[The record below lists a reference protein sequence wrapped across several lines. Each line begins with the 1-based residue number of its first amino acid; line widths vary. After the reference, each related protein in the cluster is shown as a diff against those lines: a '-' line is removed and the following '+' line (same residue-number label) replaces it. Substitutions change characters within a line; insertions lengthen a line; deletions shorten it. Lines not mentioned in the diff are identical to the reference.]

1 MKRYRMLIVD
11 VDESYCEY
19 LTSAF
24 SEDKSIQV
32 IGCASDG
39 VNALQM
45 ILADKPDIVLMD
57 PILPGMDGMLLMHE
71 LKISA
76 CRPMVICISRF
87 YTSVS
92 IEIARKSGASY
103 YLYKPVRPD
112 ALSRIIIECAE
123 TYHQEHRCERMQSE
137 TSGSDAVRY
146 QIHTIIK
153 ELGFP
158 GKLSGSQ
165 YMEDAIAIAAQ
176 TPTAINNL
184 TSGLYAELA
193 RRDNTTA
200 SCVERCMRTAISK
213 ANANGQLTRRMG
225 SAPTNK
231 ACIRYILDVLKAVAQ

>member
-11 VDESYCEY
+11 ADAAYCEY
-19 LTSAF
+19 LLSAL

-39 VNALQM
+39 DRALHM
-45 ILADKPDIVLMD
+45 ILSDKPDIVLMD
-57 PILPGMDGMLLMHE
+57 PILPGMDGMLLMNE
-71 LKISA
+71 LKFSA
-76 CRPMVICISRF
+76 CRPMIICLSRF

-112 ALSRIIIECAE
+112 ALVRIIIECAE
-123 TYHQEHRCERMQSE
+123 TYHQEHRYEEIQRV
-137 TSGSDAVRY
+137 TSGESAVRH
-146 QIHTIIK
+146 QIHTIMK
-153 ELGFP
+153 ELGFS

-165 YMEDAIAIAAQ
+165 YIEDAIAITTE

-200 SCVERCMRTAISK
+200 SCIERSMRTAICK
-213 ANANGQLTRRMG
+213 ANANGQLARRMG

-231 ACIRYILDVLKAVAQ
+231 ACIRYILNVLKSSAQ